1 VSDAPSEGKALIG
14 YDRLLA
20 VARDEAGVL
29 ADSVVGA
36 RREAVIPGCPGL
48 TLAETARHV
57 GSLYRMVWRWLRDG
71 QRPGEWQRDPAEGQ
85 DLADYVRLGVP
96 PLIDELSR
104 HSPGDRA
111 PTWWPDD
118 QTYGFW
124 RRRMA
129 HEATVHRCDIQG
141 AAGMVPAE
149 VPEDVALDGIDE
161 VLTLWFEHRLLV
173 LGVAGTRDQV
183 VSVRAGGL
191 EWLARAGGGTG
202 RTSTRRPGEGPTSDD
217 VDADAGNGA
226 DAAHAVVS
234 GSAMQV
240 YLWLWGRRPDRAV
253 QFDGNRDAIA
263 QLWALLRL
271 ATR

>member
-1 VSDAPSEGKALIG
+1 MSERALID
-14 YDRLLA
+14 YDRLLHVIGEESQA
-20 VARDEAGVL
+20 L
-29 ADSVVGA
+29 ADSIQGA
-36 RREAVIPGCPGL
+36 RRDAGIPGCPGL
-48 TLAETARHV
+48 TLGETARHV

-71 QRPGEWQRDPAEGQ
+71 QRPGEWQRDPIEGQ
-85 DLADYVRLGVP
+85 ELSDYVRTGVA
-96 PLIDELSR
+96 PLLVELHEHAPSA
-104 HSPGDRA
+104 PA
-111 PTWWPDD
+111 PTWWPAD

-129 HEATVHRCDIQG
+129 HESTVHRYDVQG
-141 AAGMVPAE
+141 AAGLPLSE

-161 VLTLWFEHRLLV
+161 VLTLWFEHRLSV
-173 LGVAGTRDQV
+173 LGVSGTRDQI

-191 EWLARAGGGTG
+191 EWLARAGSGH
-202 RTSTRRPGEGPTSDD
+202 TSTRRPGEGP
-217 VDADAGNGA
+217 VDADAGNGE

-234 GSAMQV
+234 GPAMQV

-253 QFDGNRDAIA
+253 QLDGNRDAIA

>member
-1 VSDAPSEGKALIG
+1 
-14 YDRLLA
+14 
-20 VARDEAGVL
+20 
-29 ADSVVGA
+29 
-36 RREAVIPGCPGL
+36 GL
-48 TLAETARHV
+48 
-57 GSLYRMVWRWLRDG
+57 
-71 QRPGEWQRDPAEGQ
+71 
-85 DLADYVRLGVP
+85 
-96 PLIDELSR
+96 
-104 HSPGDRA
+104 
-111 PTWWPDD
+111 
-118 QTYGFW
+118 
-124 RRRMA
+124 
-129 HEATVHRCDIQG
+129 
-141 AAGMVPAE
+141 VPAD

-161 VLTLWFEHRLLV
+161 VLTLWFEHRLTV

-191 EWLARAGGGTG
+191 EWLARAGTSAG
-202 RTSTRRPGEGPTSDD
+202 RTSTRRPGEGPAGDSVETDA
-217 VDADAGNGA
+217 DADAGNGA

>member
-1 VSDAPSEGKALIG
+1 VSDRALIN
-14 YDRLLA
+14 YDRLLHVMGA
-20 VARDEAGVL
+20 EAAVL
-29 ADSVVGA
+29 ADSVRGA
-36 RREAVIPGCPGL
+36 RKEAVIPGCPGL
-48 TLAETARHV
+48 TLGETARHV
-57 GSLYRMVWRWLRDG
+57 GSLYRMVWHWIRDG
-71 QRPGEWQRDPAEGQ
+71 QRPGEWQRDPADGEEL
-85 DLADYVRLGVP
+85 DAYVRSGAAPLLTELNRHP
-96 PLIDELSR
+96 PDAEC
-104 HSPGDRA
+104 
-111 PTWWPDD
+111 PTWWPAD

-129 HEATVHRCDIQG
+129 HESTVHRFDVQG
-141 AAGMVPAE
+141 AAGMVPDE

-161 VLTLWFEHRLLV
+161 VLTLWFEHRLAV
-173 LGVAGTRDQV
+173 LGVSGTRDQV

-191 EWLARAGGGTG
+191 EWLVRAGAG
-202 RTSTRRPGEGPTSDD
+202 RTSTRRPGEGP
-217 VDADAGNGA
+217 VGPDAGNGE

-253 QFDGNRDAIA
+253 KFDGSRDATA

>member
-1 VSDAPSEGKALIG
+1 MPDQNAGGKALIS
-14 YDRLLA
+14 YDRLLHVVGEQA
-20 VARDEAGVL
+20 ELL
-29 ADSVVGA
+29 AASVEGA
-36 RREAVIPGCPGL
+36 RREAVVPGCPGL

-71 QRPGEWQRDPAEGQ
+71 QRPGEWQRDPAGHETLSG
-85 DLADYVRLGVP
+85 YVRSGVA
-96 PLIDELSR
+96 PLLAELNN
-104 HSPGDRA
+104 HSPAERA

-129 HEATVHRCDIQG
+129 HESTVHRVDVQG
-141 AAGMVPAE
+141 AAGMVPDE
-149 VPEDVALDGIDE
+149 VPEEVALDGIDE
-161 VLTLWFEHRLLV
+161 VLTLWFEHRLAV

-183 VSVRAGGL
+183 VAVRAGGL
-191 EWLARAGGGTG
+191 EWLARSGDR
-202 RTSTRRPGEGPTSDD
+202 RTSTIRPGEGPAGD
-217 VDADAGNGA
+217 DADAGNGA

-234 GSAMQV
+234 GSAMEV
-240 YLWLWGRRPDRAV
+240 YLWLWGRRPDRSV
-253 QFDGNRDAIA
+253 TFEGNRDATA